1 MDKTIVITLDKL
13 ARFANNATE
22 KFVAKEEGKVL
33 SSNDFT
39 NDQKEK
45 LEGLENYVLPQ
56 ASAEVAGGIKV
67 GAGLSITEDGIL
79 SATGGGTADA
89 VEWDNVVGKPSDL
102 LQAGDVY
109 SKEEID
115 AKVGEVYSKEEI
127 DAKVSDMYSKEEI
140 DAKVNA
146 VYKFKGS
153 VDGLV
158 ALPTEGNTLGDV
170 YNLKDTGM
178 NVAWD
183 GTNWDYLGID
193 VDLSGYVQAEDL
205 IEATDE
211 QIDALFA

>member
-1 MDKTIVITLDKL
+1 MDKTTIITLEKL
-13 ARFANNATE
+13 ARFANNAND
-22 KFVAKEEGKVL
+22 KFVAKEDGKTL
-33 SSNDFT
+33 STNDFT
-39 NDQKEK
+39 NDQKAK
-45 LEGLENYVLPQ
+45 LESLENYVLPQ
-56 ASAEVAGGIKV
+56 ASADVAGGVKI
-67 GAGLSITEDGIL
+67 GAGLSITSDGIL

-89 VEWDNVVGKPSDL
+89 VEWDNVVGKPDDL

-115 AKVGEVYSKEEI
+115 SKVNGVYSKEEI
-127 DAKVSDMYSKEEI
+127 DAKVENLYSKEEI

-158 ALPTEGNTLGDV
+158 ALPAENNVVGDV

-183 GTNWDYLGID
+183 GTQWDYLGVD
-193 VDLSGYVQAEDL
+193 VDLSGYVQAKDL
-205 IEATDE
+205 VEATDE

>member
-1 MDKTIVITLDKL
+1 MDKTTIITLDKL
-13 ARFANNATE
+13 ARFANNVNE
-22 KFVAKEEGKVL
+22 KFVEKEEGKVL

-56 ASAEVAGGIKV
+56 ASADVAGGVKI
-67 GAGLSITEDGIL
+67 GAGLSITADGIL

-89 VEWDNVVGKPSDL
+89 VEWDNVVGKPENL
-102 LQAGDVY
+102 LQVGDVY
-109 SKEEID
+109 SKD
-115 AKVGEVYSKEEI
+115 EV
-127 DAKVSDMYSKEEI
+127 

-153 VDGLV
+153 VDNLM
-158 ALPTEGNTLGDV
+158 ALPAEGNTLGDV

-183 GTNWDYLGID
+183 GSQWDYLGID
-193 VDLSGYVQAEDL
+193 VDLSGYIQAKDL
-205 IEATDE
+205 VEATDE

>member
-1 MDKTIVITLDKL
+1 MDKTTVITLENL
-13 ARFANNATE
+13 TRFANNAIE
-22 KFVAKEEGKVL
+22 KFVAKEEGKAL

-89 VEWDNVVGKPSDL
+89 VEWDNVVGKPTDL
-102 LQAGDVY
+102 LQAGDV
-109 SKEEID
+109 
-115 AKVGEVYSKEEI
+115 
-127 DAKVSDMYSKEEI
+127 YSKEEI

-153 VDGLV
+153 VEGLV
-158 ALPTEGNTLGDV
+158 ALPVEGNTLGDV
-170 YNLKDTGM
+170 YNLQDTGM

-183 GTNWDYLGID
+183 GSKWDYLGID

>member
-1 MDKTIVITLDKL
+1 MDKTTVITLDNL
-13 ARFANNATE
+13 TRFANKANE

-67 GAGLSITEDGIL
+67 GAGLSITEDGVL

-89 VEWDNVVGKPSDL
+89 VEWDNVVGKPTDL

-109 SKEEID
+109 SK
-115 AKVGEVYSKEEI
+115 A
-127 DAKVSDMYSKEEI
+127 EI

-153 VDGLV
+153 VEKLGD
-158 ALPTEGNTLGDV
+158 LPAEGNTLGDV
-170 YNLKDTGM
+170 YNLQDTGM

-183 GTNWDYLGID
+183 GSQWDYLGVD
-193 VDLSGYVQAEDL
+193 VDLSGYVKTEDL

>member
-1 MDKTIVITLDKL
+1 MDKTTIITLDKL
-13 ARFANNATE
+13 ARFATKAND
-22 KFVAKEEGKVL
+22 KFVAKEDGKSL
-33 SSNDFT
+33 STNDFT
-39 NDQKEK
+39 NAEKAK

-56 ASAEVAGGIKV
+56 ASADVAGGVKI
-67 GAGLSITEDGIL
+67 GAGLSITSDGVL

-89 VEWDNVVGKPSDL
+89 VEWDNVVGKPDDL

-115 AKVGEVYSKEEI
+115 SKVNGVYSKEEI
-127 DAKVSDMYSKEEI
+127 DAKVENLYSKEEI

-158 ALPTEGNTLGDV
+158 ALPAENNVVGDV

-183 GTNWDYLGID
+183 GTQWDYLGVD
-193 VDLSGYVQAEDL
+193 VDLSGYVQAKDL
-205 IEATDE
+205 VEATDE

>member
-1 MDKTIVITLDKL
+1 MDKTTVITLDNL
-13 ARFANNATE
+13 ARFANNAIE
-22 KFVAKEEGKVL
+22 KFVAKEDGKGL

-79 SATGGGTADA
+79 SAIGGGTADA
-89 VEWDNVVGKPSDL
+89 VEWGNVVGKPDDL

-115 AKVGEVYSKEEI
+115 AKVG
-127 DAKVSDMYSKEEI
+127 DMYSKEEI
-140 DAKVNA
+140 DTKLNA

-193 VDLSGYVQAEDL
+193 VDLSGYVQAKNL

>member
-1 MDKTIVITLDKL
+1 MDKTIVITLNKL

-89 VEWDNVVGKPSDL
+89 VEWGNVVGKPDDL

-115 AKVGEVYSKEEI
+115 AKVG
-127 DAKVSDMYSKEEI
+127 DMYSKEEI
-140 DAKVNA
+140 DTKLNA

-193 VDLSGYVQAEDL
+193 VDLSGYVQAKNL

>member
-1 MDKTIVITLDKL
+1 MDKTTVITLGNL
-13 ARFANNATE
+13 TRFANKANE

-39 NDQKEK
+39 NDQKAK

-89 VEWDNVVGKPSDL
+89 VEWDNVVGKPTDL
-102 LQAGDVY
+102 LQAGDV
-109 SKEEID
+109 
-115 AKVGEVYSKEEI
+115 
-127 DAKVSDMYSKEEI
+127 YSKEEI

-153 VDGLV
+153 VEGLV
-158 ALPTEGNTLGDV
+158 ALPVEGNTLGDV
-170 YNLKDTGM
+170 YNLQDTGM

-183 GTNWDYLGID
+183 GSKWDYLGID

>member
-1 MDKTIVITLDKL
+1 MDKTTVITLDNL
-13 ARFANNATE
+13 TRFANKANE

-56 ASAEVAGGIKV
+56 ASAEVAGGIRV
-67 GAGLSITEDGIL
+67 GAGLSITEDGVL

-89 VEWDNVVGKPSDL
+89 VEWDNVVGKPTDL
-102 LQAGDVY
+102 LQAGDV
-109 SKEEID
+109 
-115 AKVGEVYSKEEI
+115 
-127 DAKVSDMYSKEEI
+127 YSKEEI

-153 VDGLV
+153 VAGLT
-158 ALPTEGNTLGDV
+158 ALPAEGNTLGDV
-170 YNLKDTGM
+170 YNLQDTGM

-183 GTNWDYLGID
+183 GSKWDYLGID

>member
-1 MDKTIVITLDKL
+1 MDKTTVITLDNL
-13 ARFANNATE
+13 TRFANNAIE

-39 NDQKEK
+39 NEQKEK
-45 LEGLENYVLPQ
+45 LDGLENYVLPQ

-67 GAGLSITEDGIL
+67 GAGLSITSDGIL

-89 VEWDNVVGKPSDL
+89 VEWENVVGKPTDL
-102 LQAGDVY
+102 LQVGDVY
-109 SKEEID
+109 SKDEID

-205 IEATDE
+205 VEATDE

>member
-1 MDKTIVITLDKL
+1 MDKTTVITLDNL
-13 ARFANNATE
+13 TRFANNAIE

-89 VEWDNVVGKPSDL
+89 VEWDNVVGKPTDL
-102 LQAGDVY
+102 LQAGDV
-109 SKEEID
+109 
-115 AKVGEVYSKEEI
+115 
-127 DAKVSDMYSKEEI
+127 YSKEEI

-153 VDGLV
+153 VEGLA
-158 ALPTEGNTLGDV
+158 ALPAEGNTLGDV
-170 YNLKDTGM
+170 YNLQDTGM
-178 NVAWD
+178 NVALD
-183 GTNWDYLGID
+183 GSKWDYLGID

>member
-1 MDKTIVITLDKL
+1 MDKTTVITLDNL
-13 ARFANNATE
+13 TRFANKANE

-89 VEWDNVVGKPSDL
+89 VEWDNVVGKPTDL

-109 SKEEID
+109 SK
-115 AKVGEVYSKEEI
+115 A
-127 DAKVSDMYSKEEI
+127 EI

-153 VDGLV
+153 VEKLTDLS
-158 ALPTEGNTLGDV
+158 AEGNTVGDV
-170 YNLKDTGM
+170 YNLQDTGM

-183 GTNWDYLGID
+183 GSQWDYLGVD
-193 VDLSGYVQAEDL
+193 VDLSGYVKTEDL

>member
-1 MDKTIVITLDKL
+1 MDKTTVITLDNL
-13 ARFANNATE
+13 TRFANKANE
-22 KFVAKEEGKVL
+22 KFIAKEEGKVL

-39 NDQKEK
+39 NDQKAK

-89 VEWDNVVGKPSDL
+89 VEWDNVVGKPTDL
-102 LQAGDVY
+102 LQAGDV
-109 SKEEID
+109 
-115 AKVGEVYSKEEI
+115 
-127 DAKVSDMYSKEEI
+127 YSKEEI

-153 VDGLV
+153 VEGLV
-158 ALPTEGNTLGDV
+158 ALPAEGNVVGDV
-170 YNLKDTGM
+170 YNLQDTGM

-183 GTNWDYLGID
+183 GSKWDYLGID

>member
-1 MDKTIVITLDKL
+1 MDKTTVITLDNL
-13 ARFANNATE
+13 TRFANKANE

-67 GAGLSITEDGIL
+67 GAGLSITEDGVL

-89 VEWDNVVGKPSDL
+89 VEWDNVVGKPENL
-102 LQAGDVY
+102 LQVGDVY
-109 SKEEID
+109 SKD
-115 AKVGEVYSKEEI
+115 EV
-127 DAKVSDMYSKEEI
+127 

-153 VDGLV
+153 VANLA
-158 ALPTEGNTLGDV
+158 ALPAEGNTLGDV
-170 YNLKDTGM
+170 YNLQDTGM

-183 GTNWDYLGID
+183 GSQWDYLGID
-193 VDLSGYVQAEDL
+193 VDLSGYVQANDL
-205 IEATDE
+205 VEATDE

>member
-1 MDKTIVITLDKL
+1 MDKTIVITLDNL
-13 ARFANNATE
+13 TRFANKANE

-67 GAGLSITEDGIL
+67 GTGLSITEDGIL

-89 VEWDNVVGKPSDL
+89 VEWDNVVGKPTDL
-102 LQAGDVY
+102 LQAGDV
-109 SKEEID
+109 
-115 AKVGEVYSKEEI
+115 
-127 DAKVSDMYSKEEI
+127 YSKEEI

-153 VDGLV
+153 VEGLA
-158 ALPTEGNTLGDV
+158 ALPAEGNILGDV
-170 YNLKDTGM
+170 YNLQDTGM

-183 GTNWDYLGID
+183 GSKWDYLGID

>member
-1 MDKTIVITLDKL
+1 MDKTTVITLDNL
-13 ARFANNATE
+13 TRFANNAIE

-89 VEWDNVVGKPSDL
+89 VEWDNVVGKPTDL
-102 LQAGDVY
+102 LQAGDV
-109 SKEEID
+109 
-115 AKVGEVYSKEEI
+115 
-127 DAKVSDMYSKEEI
+127 YSKEEI

-153 VDGLV
+153 VEKLTD
-158 ALPTEGNTLGDV
+158 LPVEGNTLGDV
-170 YNLKDTGM
+170 YNLQDTGM

-183 GTNWDYLGID
+183 GSKWDYLGID

>member
-1 MDKTIVITLDKL
+1 MDKTTVITLDNL
-13 ARFANNATE
+13 ARFANNAIE

-89 VEWDNVVGKPSDL
+89 VEWGNVVGKPDDL

-115 AKVGEVYSKEEI
+115 AKVG
-127 DAKVSDMYSKEEI
+127 DMYSKEEI
-140 DAKVNA
+140 DTKLNA

-193 VDLSGYVQAEDL
+193 VDLSGYVQAKNL

>member
-1 MDKTIVITLDKL
+1 MDKTIVITLDNL
-13 ARFANNATE
+13 TRFANKANE

-67 GAGLSITEDGIL
+67 GTGLSITEDGIL

-89 VEWDNVVGKPSDL
+89 VEWDNVVGKPIDL
-102 LQAGDVY
+102 LQAGDV
-109 SKEEID
+109 
-115 AKVGEVYSKEEI
+115 
-127 DAKVSDMYSKEEI
+127 YSKEEI

-153 VDGLV
+153 VEGLA
-158 ALPTEGNTLGDV
+158 ALPVEGNTLGDV
-170 YNLKDTGM
+170 YNLQDTGM

-183 GTNWDYLGID
+183 GSKWDYLGID

>member
-1 MDKTIVITLDKL
+1 MDKTTVITLDNL
-13 ARFANNATE
+13 TRFANNAIE
-22 KFVAKEEGKVL
+22 KFVAKEDGKGL

-67 GAGLSITEDGIL
+67 GAGLSITDDGIL

-89 VEWDNVVGKPSDL
+89 VEWDNVVGKPTDL
-102 LQAGDVY
+102 LQAGDV
-109 SKEEID
+109 
-115 AKVGEVYSKEEI
+115 
-127 DAKVSDMYSKEEI
+127 YSKEEI

-153 VDGLV
+153 VEGLV
-158 ALPTEGNTLGDV
+158 ALPVEGNTLGDV
-170 YNLKDTGM
+170 YNLQDTGM

-183 GTNWDYLGID
+183 GSKWDYLGID

>member
-1 MDKTIVITLDKL
+1 MDKTTVITLDNL
-13 ARFANNATE
+13 ARFANNAIE

-79 SATGGGTADA
+79 SAIGGGTADA
-89 VEWDNVVGKPSDL
+89 VEWGNVVGKPDDL

-115 AKVGEVYSKEEI
+115 AKVG
-127 DAKVSDMYSKEEI
+127 DMYSKEEI
-140 DAKVNA
+140 DTKLNA

-193 VDLSGYVQAEDL
+193 VDLSGYVQAKNL

>member
-1 MDKTIVITLDKL
+1 MRDDEGRAIGHEVVHCSLDALLGAGIDRTRGLIEHQHAAVGQKRARYGEQL
-13 ARFANNATE
+13 A
-22 KFVAKEEGKVL
+22 L
-33 SSNDFT
+33 
-39 NDQKEK
+39 
-45 LEGLENYVLPQ
+45 
-56 ASAEVAGGIKV
+56 ASADVAGGVKI
-67 GAGLSITEDGIL
+67 GAGLSITADGIL

-89 VEWDNVVGKPSDL
+89 VEWDNVVGKPDDL

-115 AKVGEVYSKEEI
+115 SKVSGVYSKEEI
-127 DAKVSDMYSKEEI
+127 DAKVENIYSKEEI

-158 ALPTEGNTLGDV
+158 ALPAEGNVTGDV

-183 GTNWDYLGID
+183 GTQWDYLGVD
-193 VDLSGYVQAEDL
+193 VDLSGYVQAKDL
-205 IEATDE
+205 VEAKDE

>member
-1 MDKTIVITLDKL
+1 MDKTTIITLDKL
-13 ARFANNATE
+13 ARFANNAND
-22 KFVAKEEGKVL
+22 KFVAKEDGKSL
-33 SSNDFT
+33 STNDFT
-39 NDQKEK
+39 DAEKAK

-56 ASAEVAGGIKV
+56 ASADVAGGVKI
-67 GAGLSITEDGIL
+67 GAGLSITSDGIL

-89 VEWDNVVGKPSDL
+89 VEWDNVVGKPDDL

-115 AKVGEVYSKEEI
+115 SKVNGVYSKEEI
-127 DAKVSDMYSKEEI
+127 DAKVENLYSKEEI

-158 ALPTEGNTLGDV
+158 ALPAENNVVGDV

-183 GTNWDYLGID
+183 GTQWDYLGVD
-193 VDLSGYVQAEDL
+193 VDLSGYVQAKDL
-205 IEATDE
+205 VEATDE

>member
-1 MDKTIVITLDKL
+1 MDKTIVITLDNL
-13 ARFANNATE
+13 TRFANKANE

-67 GAGLSITEDGIL
+67 GTGLSITEDGIL

-89 VEWDNVVGKPSDL
+89 VEWDNVVGKPIDL
-102 LQAGDVY
+102 LQAGDV
-109 SKEEID
+109 
-115 AKVGEVYSKEEI
+115 
-127 DAKVSDMYSKEEI
+127 YSKEEI

-153 VDGLV
+153 VERLA
-158 ALPTEGNTLGDV
+158 ALPVEGNTLGDV
-170 YNLKDTGM
+170 YNLQDTGM

-183 GTNWDYLGID
+183 GSKWDYLGID

>member
-1 MDKTIVITLDKL
+1 MDKTTVITLDNL
-13 ARFANNATE
+13 ARFANNAIE
-22 KFVAKEEGKVL
+22 KFVAKEDGKGL

-89 VEWDNVVGKPSDL
+89 VEWDNVVGKPTDL
-102 LQAGDVY
+102 LQAGDV
-109 SKEEID
+109 
-115 AKVGEVYSKEEI
+115 
-127 DAKVSDMYSKEEI
+127 YSKEEI

-153 VDGLV
+153 VEGLV
-158 ALPTEGNTLGDV
+158 ALPVEGNTLGDV
-170 YNLKDTGM
+170 YNLQDTGM

-183 GTNWDYLGID
+183 GSKWDYLGID

>member
-1 MDKTIVITLDKL
+1 MDKTTVITLDNL
-13 ARFANNATE
+13 ARFANKANE

-39 NDQKEK
+39 NDQKAK

-89 VEWDNVVGKPSDL
+89 VEWDNVVGKPTDL
-102 LQAGDVY
+102 LQAGDV
-109 SKEEID
+109 
-115 AKVGEVYSKEEI
+115 
-127 DAKVSDMYSKEEI
+127 YSKEEI

-153 VDGLV
+153 VEGLV

-170 YNLKDTGM
+170 YNLQDTGM

-183 GTNWDYLGID
+183 GSKWDYLGID

>member
-1 MDKTIVITLDKL
+1 MDKTTVITLDNL
-13 ARFANNATE
+13 ARFANNAIE

-89 VEWDNVVGKPSDL
+89 VEWDNVVGKPTDL
-102 LQAGDVY
+102 LQAGDV
-109 SKEEID
+109 
-115 AKVGEVYSKEEI
+115 
-127 DAKVSDMYSKEEI
+127 YSKEEI

-153 VDGLV
+153 VEGLV

-170 YNLKDTGM
+170 YNLQDTGM

-183 GTNWDYLGID
+183 GSKWDYLGID

>member
-1 MDKTIVITLDKL
+1 MDKTTVITLGNL
-13 ARFANNATE
+13 TRFANKANE

-39 NDQKEK
+39 NDQKAK

-89 VEWDNVVGKPSDL
+89 VEWDNVVGKPTDL
-102 LQAGDVY
+102 LQAGDV
-109 SKEEID
+109 
-115 AKVGEVYSKEEI
+115 
-127 DAKVSDMYSKEEI
+127 YSKEEI

-153 VDGLV
+153 VEGLV

-170 YNLKDTGM
+170 YNLQDTGM

-183 GTNWDYLGID
+183 GSKWDYLGID

>member
-1 MDKTIVITLDKL
+1 MDKTTVITLENL
-13 ARFANNATE
+13 TRFANNAIE
-22 KFVAKEEGKVL
+22 KFVAKEEGKTL

-56 ASAEVAGGIKV
+56 ASTEVAGGIKV

-89 VEWDNVVGKPSDL
+89 VEWDNVVGKPTDL
-102 LQAGDVY
+102 LQAGDV
-109 SKEEID
+109 
-115 AKVGEVYSKEEI
+115 
-127 DAKVSDMYSKEEI
+127 YSKEEI

-153 VDGLV
+153 VEGLV
-158 ALPTEGNTLGDV
+158 ALPVEGNTLGDV
-170 YNLKDTGM
+170 YNLQDTGM

-183 GTNWDYLGID
+183 GSKWDYLGID